1 MLNPKEKA
9 LQLVV
14 KFIKHSG
21 EEKDLKP
28 LQSAKECAL
37 IAIQEVRDNLPLT
50 SNMKQYLN
58 IVEKEIEIL

>member
-14 KFIKHSG
+14 KFIKHFRA
-21 EEKDLKP
+21 EKDLTP